1 MKDSMT
7 LPALVRNIQK
17 AHTPAPDVRVIK
29 FIFDIKAWIEPLL
42 NKIKN
47 HVYPHTYRFFKRN
60 GQVRMKYK
68 NWASD
73 ETWLPEGPGQR
84 MLSSTPRGIP
94 PLVRPG
100 TKKLL
105 PIKDLEECVKKCKR
119 LTHEDRQW
127 WSSFILAE
135 KAFRAKWEA
144 ASAKF
149 LSEGKRA
156 EWHLNKLKRHRLIK
170 EATTTDPDQQQR
182 EETLNDL
189 PRKADHFPQ
198 VSQ

>member
-1 MKDSMT
+1 MK
-7 LPALVRNIQK
+7 N
-17 AHTPAPDVRVIK
+17 
-29 FIFDIKAWIEPLL
+29 
-42 NKIKN
+42 
-47 HVYPHTYRFFKRN
+47 
-60 GQVRMKYK
+60 K
-68 NWASD
+68 NWTSD
-73 ETWLPEGPGQR
+73 EMWLPKGPGQHI
-84 MLSSTPRGIP
+84 LSSTPQEIP

-156 EWHLNKLKRHRLIK
+156 EWHLNTLKRHRPIK
-170 EATTTDPDQQQR
+170 EAKANDPDQKKKQKSRPFSAR
-182 EETLNDL
+182 ES
-189 PRKADHFPQ
+189 AF
-198 VSQ
+198 

>member
-7 LPALVRNIQK
+7 LPALVTNIQK
-17 AHTPAPDVRVIK
+17 AHTPAPHVRMIQFISDVKGWIK
-29 FIFDIKAWIEPLL
+29 TFL
-42 NKIKN
+42 NKVKD
-47 HVYPHTYRFFKRN
+47 HVCPHTYRFFERN
-60 GQVRMKYK
+60 DQVRIKYK

-73 ETWLPEGPGQR
+73 QTWLLESPGQCI
-84 MLSSTPRGIP
+84 LSSTRREIP
-94 PLVRPG
+94 PLDRPG

-127 WSSFILAE
+127 WSSLILAE

-149 LSEGKRA
+149 LSEDKRA
-156 EWHLNKLKRHRLIK
+156 EWHLNKLKRHRPIK
-170 EATTTDPDQQQR
+170 EATTADPDQQQR

-189 PRKADHFPQ
+189 LRKAHHFPQ